1 MAADPEGEFYGP
13 LILTYAIIKAGSRY
27 GSTLPQSER
36 IREGKEVTIMTG
48 NGWEMFGTGVSL
60 LMITLVSTV
69 LFVYVWLQSH
79 DVMHKTHPHV
89 DLMAGDEGED

>member
-1 MAADPEGEFYGP
+1 
-13 LILTYAIIKAGSRY
+13 
-27 GSTLPQSER
+27 
-36 IREGKEVTIMTG
+36 MTG

-79 DVMHKTHPHV
+79 GVMHKTHPHV
-89 DLMAGDEGED
+89 DLMAGDEGEDW